1 MARKPRV
8 DLGGYTYHVT
18 QRGNNREACF
28 FAEEDYRFY
37 LDCMKQ
43 SSDKYR
49 VAVHA
54 YVLMTNHV
62 HLLVTTK
69 QNGDLSRFMQHIGRR
84 YVRHVNYA
92 YKRSGTLWEG
102 RFKSSVVDVEHY
114 LLACYHYI
122 ELNPVRAGMTQRPSE
137 YPWSSARWHGFG
149 LEDEIV
155 RDHPIYGALG
165 FTREERSRAYR
176 ELFRTEMDED
186 LIHELGETFSQEKML
201 GGSRF
206 LAQVERVQMGQQV
219 GVGSE

>member
-8 DLGGYTYHVT
+8 DLGGYTYHIT

-28 FAEEDYRFY
+28 FADMDYRFY
-37 LDCMKQ
+37 LECISK
-43 SSDKYR
+43 SSEKYS

-62 HLLVTTK
+62 HLLVTTQK
-69 QNGDLSRFMQHIGRR
+69 NGDLSRFMQHIGRR
-84 YVRHVNYA
+84 YVRYVNHS

-102 RFKSSVVDVEHY
+102 RFKSSVVDVENY
-114 LLACYHYI
+114 LPACYRYI
-122 ELNPVRAGMTQRPSE
+122 ELNPVRAGMTNRPSE

-149 LEDEIV
+149 KMDEV
-155 RDHPIYGALG
+155 VNDHPIYLALG
-165 FTREERSRAYR
+165 ASIEERCRAYR

-186 LIHELGETFSQEKML
+186 AIHEMGEIFSQEKML

-206 LAQVERVQMGQQV
+206 LAQIRNKL
-219 GVGSE
+219 GSIR